1 MDRTNGNRRSKP
13 FQSLSTPNPKTAI
26 MKEFFKYV
34 LATIVGFICVTA
46 FMGIMSLIMFF
57 SIMATSDTQP
67 TVSDG
72 SVLRIELSGTVS
84 ERVTENPFAE
94 LMGNKALA
102 SQGLDDLLKAIKVA
116 KTNDKIKGIYL
127 EGGLLS
133 ADFASLEELRKALVD
148 FKKSKKFVVAYAD
161 QYTQGSYYLASAA
174 DKVWLNPSGM
184 LDWHGI
190 ASQPIFFT
198 DLMKKVGVK
207 MQVFKVGTFKSA
219 VEPYILTEM
228 SEPNRQQVQ
237 SFIGDIWQHFCQ
249 DVSASR
255 KISTDS
261 LNAFADRY
269 VTFAEAN
276 DYVRLKMVDE
286 LTYIDQVRT
295 KLQKLSQQDKVNFI
309 SPAELAKLDVPASSS
324 NDIAIYYAEGTIVDV
339 STQSP
344 LNSTQSEI
352 VGSKVVSD
360 LDKLAK
366 DESVKAVVLR
376 INSGGGSA
384 YASEQMWRAVQQ
396 LKAKKPVVVSMSGM
410 AASGGYYLSC
420 GADYIV
426 ADKTTLTGSI
436 GIFGMVPDASELL
449 TDKLGLH
456 FDVVKTNVS
465 SDFGA
470 MGRGFNAAESA
481 AMQNYVNR
489 GYRLFLKRVADGR
502 KMTPEQ
508 VDKIAQGRV
517 WTGNQALKIK
527 LVDKLGTLN
536 DAVAEAA
543 KRAKLQDYAICTF
556 PAKTPW
562 FEQLMNETTQR
573 DYLEEKLQSAL
584 GVYYEPLRFVST
596 YDKHN
601 VLQAR
606 MFYVPNFQ

>member
-1 MDRTNGNRRSKP
+1 
-13 FQSLSTPNPKTAI
+13 

-72 SVLRIELSGTVS
+72 SVLRIELNGTVS

-148 FKKSKKFVVAYAD
+148 FKQSKKFVVAYAD

-295 KLQKLSQQDKVNFI
+295 KLQKLSQQDKINFI
-309 SPAELAKLDVPASSS
+309 SPTELAKLDVPASSS

>member
-1 MDRTNGNRRSKP
+1 
-13 FQSLSTPNPKTAI
+13 

-72 SVLRIELSGTVS
+72 SVLRIELNGTVS
-84 ERVTENPFAE
+84 ERATENPFAE

-148 FKKSKKFVVAYAD
+148 FKQSKKFVVAYAD

-481 AMQNYVNR
+481 AMQIYVNR

>member
-1 MDRTNGNRRSKP
+1 
-13 FQSLSTPNPKTAI
+13 

-72 SVLRIELSGTVS
+72 SVLRIELNGTVS

-148 FKKSKKFVVAYAD
+148 FKQSKKFVVAYAD

-508 VDKIAQGRV
+508 VDKIAQ
-517 WTGNQALKIK
+517 
-527 LVDKLGTLN
+527 
-536 DAVAEAA
+536 
-543 KRAKLQDYAICTF
+543 
-556 PAKTPW
+556 
-562 FEQLMNETTQR
+562 
-573 DYLEEKLQSAL
+573 
-584 GVYYEPLRFVST
+584 
-596 YDKHN
+596 
-601 VLQAR
+601 
-606 MFYVPNFQ
+606 

>member
-1 MDRTNGNRRSKP
+1 
-13 FQSLSTPNPKTAI
+13 

-72 SVLRIELSGTVS
+72 SVLRIELNGTVS
-84 ERVTENPFAE
+84 ERATENPFAE

-148 FKKSKKFVVAYAD
+148 FKQSKKFVVAYAD

-309 SPAELAKLDVPASSS
+309 SPAELAKLDMPASSS

-396 LKAKKPVVVSMSGM
+396 LKAKKPVVVSMSCM

>member
-1 MDRTNGNRRSKP
+1 
-13 FQSLSTPNPKTAI
+13 

-72 SVLRIELSGTVS
+72 SVLRIELNGTVS

-148 FKKSKKFVVAYAD
+148 FKQSKKFVVAYAD

-269 VTFAEAN
+269 VTFAEAT

>member
-1 MDRTNGNRRSKP
+1 
-13 FQSLSTPNPKTAI
+13 

-34 LATIVGFICVTA
+34 LATIVGFICVMA

-72 SVLRIELSGTVS
+72 SVLRIQLNGTVS

-148 FKKSKKFVVAYAD
+148 FKQSKKFVVAYAD

>member
-1 MDRTNGNRRSKP
+1 
-13 FQSLSTPNPKTAI
+13 

-72 SVLRIELSGTVS
+72 SVLRIELNGTVS
-84 ERVTENPFAE
+84 ERATENPFAE

-148 FKKSKKFVVAYAD
+148 FKQSKKFVVAYAD

-255 KISTDS
+255 KISSDS

-352 VGSKVVSD
+352 VGSKIVSD